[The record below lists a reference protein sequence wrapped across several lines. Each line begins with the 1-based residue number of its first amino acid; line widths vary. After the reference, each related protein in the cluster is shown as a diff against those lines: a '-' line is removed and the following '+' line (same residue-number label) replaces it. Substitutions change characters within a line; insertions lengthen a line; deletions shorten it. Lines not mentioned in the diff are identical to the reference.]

1 MKIKPNSNEKKNAK
15 KNEKEIYLIIFNEIF
30 VISRNSFIVIVM

>member
-15 KNEKEIYLIIFNEIF
+15 YPEKEIYLIMFNEIF